1 MPRLKRA
8 RGPIVPQAARARVLT
23 VQAAHRAARARIEL
37 AIVVPLIAGV
47 LLANEYR
54 EQVFGLDVPVRV
66 FTAIALSSSAGASR
80 AMSGGRSRRRSS
92 AAWSPGRRGR
102 SAS

>member
-1 MPRLKRA
+1 MAQP
-8 RGPIVPQAARARVLT
+8 AARARALT
-23 VQAAHRAARARIEL
+23 VQAAHKAARARIEL

-54 EQVFGLDVPVRV
+54 EEIFGFDEPVR
-66 FTAIALSSSAGASR
+66 ARPPRSHCSSWAGAWR
-80 AMSGGRSRRRSS
+80 AMSGGRWRLRCS
-92 AAWSPGRRGR
+92 AAWTPRWRGR